1 MISPL
6 PRVHGAVA
14 AQGFELKI
22 VHGARGISPRQFLI
36 RRRVEAAKMLLA
48 DQGLPSGEVALG
60 GFGSQ
65 SQSRRVAGVT
75 KGGIGEPCG
84 QIRAL
89 VAVVSNHKRGEGMP
103 SDW

>member
-1 MISPL
+1 
-6 PRVHGAVA
+6 V
-14 AQGFELKI
+14 
-22 VHGARGISPRQFLI
+22 SPRQFLI
-36 RRRVEAAKMLLA
+36 RRRIEAAEQLLA
-48 DQGLPSGEVALG
+48 DQGPPSGEAALAG

-75 KGGIGEPCG
+75 NGGIGEPCG